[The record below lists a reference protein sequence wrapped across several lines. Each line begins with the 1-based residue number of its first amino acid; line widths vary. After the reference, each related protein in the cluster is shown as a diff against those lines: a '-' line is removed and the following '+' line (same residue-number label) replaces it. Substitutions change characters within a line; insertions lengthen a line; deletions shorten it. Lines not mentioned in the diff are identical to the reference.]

1 MGYQEIQL
9 YPIGLKFKSR
19 PHDSN
24 RNIWLSLRQ
33 ATAMSRLH
41 TAGGTLPRPR
51 WCRLIAALAP
61 GATGLPALICHAK
74 FQHVSTCSPTVR
86 VVYYGMKWWHDRRD
100 RHDLPS
106 IGTWSAI
113 TIKPSEASW
122 PVSYKSDLDKTLKS
136 AGPLWF
142 RSWPS

>member
-24 RNIWLSLRQ
+24 RNIWRSLRQ

-86 VVYYGMKWWHDRRD
+86 VVYYGMKW
-100 RHDLPS
+100 
-106 IGTWSAI
+106 
-113 TIKPSEASW
+113 
-122 PVSYKSDLDKTLKS
+122 
-136 AGPLWF
+136 
-142 RSWPS
+142 